1 MSNRTTILA
10 GALALAALGAPAQA
24 GTVALAAASLPLLQ
38 VNAADNAIIRSFRS
52 VLGRNPSE
60 RELLRYRA
68 LMLRYGWTENDVR
81 TDLSGR
87 NDYRKYRNDT
97 GTRPN
102 AAVRSAYLDILGR
115 EPDPDGLREYRQRIV
130 RDGWTEQDVREALRK
145 SDEYA
150 SIRTASADRIVRRAY
165 LDVLRREPD
174 PEGLAAYRQQV
185 IENGWEFH
193 DVRQALM
200 RSPERRQT
208 HARDARGGRAGDG
221 PPRLRERPAARA
233 RPDRLGRVHRQGHAR
248 ALDPGP
254 AGAHAA
260 RKRRVPQHD
269 PLGAGGDPPE
279 LAVVLV
285 RHDVE
290 RAVGPL
296 ADVADALPAV
306 GQQVLLRRRRGRSR
320 GRAARAASP

>member
-10 GALALAALGAPAQA
+10 GALALAALGAPAPA
-24 GTVALAAASLPLLQ
+24 ATVALAAASLPLLQ

-87 NDYRKYRNDT
+87 NDYRKYTNDT

-145 SDEYA
+145 SAEYA

-208 HARDARGGRAGDG
+208 QRAMREEDAREMVRRAYVNVLRREPDQTGWDEYTA
-221 PPRLRERPAARA
+221 RVMRERWTQ
-233 RPDRLGRVHRQGHAR
+233 DQL
-248 ALDPGP
+248 
-254 AGAHAA
+254 
-260 RKRRVPQHD
+260 
-269 PLGAGGDPPE
+269 
-279 LAVVLV
+279 
-285 RHDVE
+285 E
-290 RAVGPL
+290 RT
-296 ADVADALPAV
+296 
-306 GQQVLLRRRRGRSR
+306 LRGSDEYRNMTR
-320 GRAARAASP
+320 